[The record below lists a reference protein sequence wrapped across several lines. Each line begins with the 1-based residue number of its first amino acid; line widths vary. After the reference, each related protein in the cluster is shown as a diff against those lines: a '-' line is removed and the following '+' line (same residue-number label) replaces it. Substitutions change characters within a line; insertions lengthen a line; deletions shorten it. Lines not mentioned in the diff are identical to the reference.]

1 MGKSLAGERAVG
13 TSLVRPVE
21 TFPAKEYRNRSFFRQ
36 IILTNRNNTFIIIRM
51 EQPKPV
57 TQCPSCGGQLQ
68 VRELECPQCQVSV
81 RGRFPRCEFCELP
94 EEQLQFLRL
103 FVSRRGNLREV
114 EREMGLSYPTVR
126 SRLDDLLRALGY
138 AVTPTPVVERQERRR
153 QVMDDLREGRIMP
166 EDALRALRE

>member
-1 MGKSLAGERAVG
+1 
-13 TSLVRPVE
+13 
-21 TFPAKEYRNRSFFRQ
+21 
-36 IILTNRNNTFIIIRM
+36 
-51 EQPKPV
+51 
-57 TQCPSCGGQLQ
+57 
-68 VRELECPQCQVSV
+68 
-81 RGRFPRCEFCELP
+81 
-94 EEQLQFLRL
+94 
-103 FVSRRGNLREV
+103 V